1 MQKPRNYMR
10 HPSDIPIE
18 VTLENENQTRQQLNN
33 FSEGGLA
40 FFSQS
45 QFSPGQQ
52 VRVCIGLVS
61 PSFEVLGVIKWCR
74 PKAHQ
79 FEIGFEFLNM
89 EDEFKARMVEQ
100 ICHIEHYKKEVLQNE
115 GRQLSGEQAAFEWID
130 KYAGIF
136 PRTQGAN

>member
-1 MQKPRNYMR
+1 MQKPRNFMR

-18 VTLENENQTRQQLNN
+18 VTLEDDNQTRQQLNN
-33 FSEGGLA
+33 FSDGGLA
-40 FFSQS
+40 FFSQAE
-45 QFSPGQQ
+45 FTPGQA
-52 VRVCIGLVS
+52 VRVRIGLVS

-74 PKAHQ
+74 SKGHQ
-79 FEIGFEFLNM
+79 FEIGFEFLNR

-100 ICHIEHYKKEVLQNE
+100 ICHIEHYKKEILQNE

-130 KYAGIF
+130 KYAGKF